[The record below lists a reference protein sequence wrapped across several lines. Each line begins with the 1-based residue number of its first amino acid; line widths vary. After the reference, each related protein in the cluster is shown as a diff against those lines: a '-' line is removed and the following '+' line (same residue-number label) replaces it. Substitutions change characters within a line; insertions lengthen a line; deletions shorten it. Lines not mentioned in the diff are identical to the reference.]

1 MARLAPRAAWDN
13 MWLPPHSLRVGLCA
27 TLLCCMSTPA
37 SDQTPLE
44 QVLARAATRA
54 MQGKAG
60 AVVVA
65 EVSSG
70 RLLAQHGL
78 KLAATRPAAPGS
90 AIKPFTLLALLET
103 GRFNPASGLACPRQL
118 RLGDRQ
124 LNCTHPVV
132 SFPLDAPAALA
143 YSCNCYFAQMAL
155 LLDAA
160 GFAQALQRAG
170 LVSLTGLAQPEVAGS
185 IRAAASREELQ
196 LEALGEAGIEVTPL
210 GLLTAYRRLA
220 LRRLKTEARL
230 APLFEGL
237 EGVTAY
243 GTGQLAQPKGM
254 KVAGKTGTA
263 ASRQGGGTHAW
274 FAGWAPAASPEI
286 VLVVFLE
293 QARGGAGAAPVAGAI
308 FEAYRQAR
316 SPAAG
321 ARQVTVKVHGQTLRL
336 PLEDYVAA
344 ALAGECG
351 TFTSEEALKAMA
363 VAARTYALSHLGRHR
378 AEGFD
383 FCDTTHCQRLLL
395 EGRSE
400 RLRAAAEATEGE
412 LLWYEGAPAAAYY
425 HRHCGGMTETGANV
439 WPELRAPYLRQQAD
453 SYCVAT
459 GRGDWSSTIR
469 KDDLRNVLPI
479 RGPVSVDILR
489 RTPSGRVAQL
499 RVSGAVWN
507 AQDFELAVGRRLGW
521 NLLRSRWF
529 EVSDTGD
536 TLVFRGY
543 GSGHGVGLCQVGA
556 EQRGR
561 EGHTYRQILDHYYP
575 GTAVGLSA
583 QGFAWM
589 RLGGERVEVWST
601 RPQQD
606 QELAA
611 LADRLLDDA
620 ERRAGFAVAFRPR
633 LKVYPTVATFRD
645 ATGEPG
651 WVAASTKGGTIR
663 MQSAAAIGAA
673 RKLQAT
679 LRHEMLHVVVESRAH
694 RRLPEW
700 FREGLVLYLAGSE
713 PPPARGGAAQPEETR
728 TRQSYTAAYARVR
741 TLVERHGREA
751 VMSWLERGLPSEV
764 TVSAPRAPSGR

>member
-1 MARLAPRAAWDN
+1 

-27 TLLCCMSTPA
+27 MQSCCLLALA
-37 SDQTPLE
+37 SGQTRLE
-44 QVLARAATRA
+44 ELLARAAARA

-70 RLLAQHGL
+70 RLLAEHGL
-78 KLAATRPAAPGS
+78 KVAATRLAAPGS
-90 AIKPFTLLALLET
+90 AIKPFTLLALLES
-103 GRFNPASGLACPRQL
+103 GKFNPASGLACPRQL

-124 LNCTHPVV
+124 LNCTHPAV
-132 SFPLDAPAALA
+132 SFPLEARAALA

-170 LVSLTGLAQPEVAGS
+170 LVSLTGFAQPEVAGS
-185 IRAAASREELQ
+185 IRTAASREELQ

-210 GLLTAYRRLA
+210 GLLAAYRRLA
-220 LRRLKTEARL
+220 LRRSKAEARL
-230 APLFEGL
+230 APLFGGL
-237 EGVTAY
+237 EDATAY

-263 ASRQGGGTHAW
+263 ASRQGAGTHAW

-308 FEAYRQAR
+308 FEAYQQAK

-321 ARQVTVKVHGQTLRL
+321 TRQVTVRVQRQTLRL
-336 PLEDYVAA
+336 PLEYYVAA
-344 ALAGECG
+344 VLAGECG

-363 VAARTYALSHLGRHR
+363 VAARSYAVGHLGRHG

-383 FCDTTHCQRLLL
+383 FCDTTHCQRLLP

-425 HRHCGGMTETGANV
+425 HRHCGGMTETPANV
-439 WPELRAPYLRQQAD
+439 WPRLRAPYLRQQAD

-469 KDDLRNVLPI
+469 KDDLRSVLPV

-499 RVSGAVWN
+499 RVSDAVWN

-521 NLLRSRWF
+521 DLLRSRWF

-536 TLVFRGY
+536 ALVFRGY

-561 EGHTYRQILDHYYP
+561 EGHSYRQILDHYYP

-583 QGFAWM
+583 QGFAWT

-606 QELAA
+606 EFVVA
-611 LADRLLDDA
+611 LGDRLLEEA
-620 ERRAGFAVAFRPR
+620 ERRAGFALAARPR
-633 LKVYPTVATFRD
+633 LKVYPTVAAFRD

-663 MQSAAAIGAA
+663 LQPPGAIGATGE
-673 RKLQAT
+673 LQAT
-679 LRHEMLHVVVESRAH
+679 LRHEMLHLVVESRAH
-694 RRLPEW
+694 PTLPAW
-700 FREGLVLYLAGSE
+700 FREGLVLYLAGPE
-713 PPPARGGAAQPEETR
+713 PPAPKGGAAQLPEEAR
-728 TRQSYTAAYARVR
+728 VRQSYTAAYARVR
-741 TLVERHGREA
+741 ALVERHDRLA
-751 VMSWLERGLPSEV
+751 VMSWLERGLPAELTTSI
-764 TVSAPRAPSGR
+764 PRAPSGR